1 VTPPSPTSAAAQARP
16 RSKSGNLIDVEDV
29 QVRYRTKG
37 DDVVAVRGMSFT
49 VGVGQSTGIVGESG
63 SGKSTVAKAIVGLVA
78 PSHGSIRIDGDLV
91 AGPGATGYVRANR
104 WKVQMI
110 FQDPYGSLDPRQ
122 QPLDAVA
129 EAVRQWRHTSRGDAR
144 REAIDLLRSV
154 GITERQATS
163 GLRALSGGQR
173 QRVSIA
179 RALAPRPQVLVAD
192 EPTSS
197 LDQSAQAAILNLIR
211 RIQAER
217 GLSIIFISHD
227 LGLVRYLTETVHVM
241 KDGIVVESGPTE
253 SVFSAPRHDY
263 TTKLIASALA

>member
-1 VTPPSPTSAAAQARP
+1 MAATKQ
-16 RSKSGNLIDVEDV
+16 LIEVKDLHVKYKT
-29 QVRYRTKG
+29 RG
-37 DDVVAVRGMSFT
+37 DDVHAVKGMSFN

-63 SGKSTVAKAIVGLVA
+63 SGKSTVAKAIVGLVGLA
-78 PSHGSIRIDGDLV
+78 EGSISIDGDVV
-91 AGPGATGYVRANR
+91 AGSGAKGFVRANR

-122 QPLDAVA
+122 QPLDAVS
-129 EAVRQWRHTSRGDAR
+129 EAIQHWRHVSR
-144 REAIDLLRSV
+144 REARVQALELLRSV
-154 GITERQATS
+154 NITERQATS

-179 RALAPRPQVLVAD
+179 RALAPAPQVLVAD

-197 LDQSAQAAILNLIR
+197 LDQSAQAAILNLLR

-227 LGLVRYLTETVHVM
+227 LALVRYLTESVHVM
-241 KDGIVVESGPTE
+241 KDGFVVEQGPTDTVLSKPTHE
-253 SVFSAPRHDY
+253 YTQRLLASV
-263 TTKLIASALA
+263 LA

>member
-1 VTPPSPTSAAAQARP
+1 MADAKIEVEGLHVTY
-16 RSKSGNLIDVEDV
+16 KSSGEDV
-29 QVRYRTKG
+29 L
-37 DDVVAVRGMSFT
+37 AVRGMDLH
-49 VGVGQSTGIVGESG
+49 VRPNQATGIVGESG

-78 PSHGSIRIDGDLV
+78 PSQGTIRIDGDLV

-129 EAVRQWRHTSRGDAR
+129 EAVQQWRRTSKSESRA
-144 REAIDLLRSV
+144 EALDLLRSV
-154 GITERQATS
+154 NITERQATS

-197 LDQSAQAAILNLIR
+197 LDQSAQAAILNLLR

-227 LGLVRYLTETVHVM
+227 LALVRYLTETVHVM
-241 KDGIVVESGPTE
+241 KDGHVVEQGSTDQVLNQPNHE
-253 SVFSAPRHDY
+253 Y
-263 TTKLIASALA
+263 TQRLIASVLA

>member
-1 VTPPSPTSAAAQARP
+1 MTLATGDRAVAAAPAV
-16 RSKSGNLIDVEDV
+16 KNLIEVKDLHVK
-29 QVRYRTKG
+29 YKTIG
-37 DDVVAVRGMSFT
+37 DDVHAVKGMSFD
-49 VGVGQSTGIVGESG
+49 VGVGHSTGIVGESG

-78 PSHGSIRIDGDLV
+78 PAEGTIRIDGDLV
-91 AGPGATGYVRANR
+91 AGRGATGYVRANR

-129 EAVRQWRHTSRGDAR
+129 EAVHQWRHQSRSESR
-144 REAIDLLRSV
+144 REALELLRSV
-154 GITERQATS
+154 SITERQATS

-197 LDQSAQAAILNLIR
+197 LDQSAQAAILNLLR

-227 LGLVRYLTETVHVM
+227 LALVKYLTESVHVM
-241 KDGIVVESGPTE
+241 KDGFVVEQGPTE
-253 SVFSAPRHDY
+253 RVLNQPSHEY
-263 TTKLIASALA
+263 TQRLIASVLA

>member
-1 VTPPSPTSAAAQARP
+1 MATD
-16 RSKSGNLIDVEDV
+16 LIAVDQLSVSYKT
-29 QVRYRTKG
+29 RA
-37 DDVVAVRGMSFT
+37 DDVLAVQGFDLR
-49 VGVGQSTGIVGESG
+49 VGPGESTGIVGESG
-63 SGKSTVAKAIVGLVA
+63 SGKSTVAKTIVGLVA
-78 PSHGSIRIDGDLV
+78 PNTGTIRIDGDLV
-91 AGPGATGYVRANR
+91 AGSDDSGHKATGYVRANR

-129 EAVRQWRHTSRGDAR
+129 EAIHQWRRQSSGESRK
-144 REAIDLLRSV
+144 EALELLKSV
-154 GITERQATS
+154 GISERQATS

-211 RIQAER
+211 RIQKER

-227 LGLVRYLTETVHVM
+227 LGLVRYLTATVHVM
-241 KDGIVVESGPTE
+241 KDGFVVEQGRTDQVLSQPTH
-253 SVFSAPRHDY
+253 PY
-263 TTKLIASALA
+263 TQRLIASALA

>member
-1 VTPPSPTSAAAQARP
+1 VARQ
-16 RSKSGNLIDVEDV
+16 LIEVDDLH
-29 QVRYRTKG
+29 VRYRTRG
-37 DDVVAVRGMSFT
+37 DDVRAVQGVSLT
-49 VGVGQSTGIVGESG
+49 VGVSQSTGIVGESG
-63 SGKSTVAKAIVGLVA
+63 SGKSTVAKAIVGLVGPA
-78 PSHGSIRIDGDLV
+78 QGSIKIDGDLV
-91 AGPGATGYVRANR
+91 AGPKATGYVRANR

-122 QPLDAVA
+122 QPLDAVS
-129 EAVRQWRHTSRGDAR
+129 EAIGQWRHTSRGQSRRDAL
-144 REAIDLLRSV
+144 DLLRSV

-179 RALAPRPQVLVAD
+179 RALAPAPQVLVAD

-241 KDGIVVESGPTE
+241 KDGVVVEHGRTETVFGKPTH
-253 SVFSAPRHDY
+253 PY
-263 TTKLIASALA
+263 TQRLIASALA

>member
-1 VTPPSPTSAAAQARP
+1 VAATVTAPAPATSGARQ
-16 RSKSGNLIDVEDV
+16 LIEVNDLH
-29 QVRYRTKG
+29 VRYRTRG
-37 DDVVAVRGMSFT
+37 DDVLAVQGMTFN

-63 SGKSTVAKAIVGLVA
+63 SGKSTVAKAIVGLVP
-78 PSHGSIRIDGDLV
+78 PSQGSIRIDGDLV
-91 AGPGATGYVRANR
+91 AGEGATGYVRANR
-104 WKVQMI
+104 YKVQMI

-129 EAVRQWRHTSRGDAR
+129 EAVHQWRRTSRGESR
-144 REAIDLLRSV
+144 REALELLRSV
-154 GITERQATS
+154 NITERQATS

-179 RALAPRPQVLVAD
+179 RALAPQPQVLVAD

-197 LDQSAQAAILNLIR
+197 LDQSAQAAILNLLR

-227 LGLVRYLTETVHVM
+227 LALVRYLTETVHVM
-241 KDGIVVESGPTE
+241 KDGIVVEQGLTDTVLSDP
-253 SVFSAPRHDY
+253 SHAY
-263 TTKLIASALA
+263 TQRLIASVLA

>member
-1 VTPPSPTSAAAQARP
+1 MTLATGDRAVAAAPAV
-16 RSKSGNLIDVEDV
+16 KNLIEVKDLHVK
-29 QVRYRTKG
+29 YKTIG
-37 DDVVAVRGMSFT
+37 DDVHAVKGMSFE
-49 VGVGQSTGIVGESG
+49 VGVGHSTGIVGESG

-78 PSHGSIRIDGDLV
+78 PAEGTIRIDGDLV
-91 AGPGATGYVRANR
+91 AGRGATGYVRANR

-129 EAVRQWRHTSRGDAR
+129 EAVHQWRHQSRSESH
-144 REAIDLLRSV
+144 REALELLRSV
-154 GITERQATS
+154 SITERQATS

-197 LDQSAQAAILNLIR
+197 LDQSAQAAILNLLR

-227 LGLVRYLTETVHVM
+227 LALVKYLTESVHVM
-241 KDGIVVESGPTE
+241 KDGFVVEQGPTE
-253 SVFSAPRHDY
+253 RVLNQPSHEY
-263 TTKLIASALA
+263 TQRLIASVLA

>member
-1 VTPPSPTSAAAQARP
+1 VA
-16 RSKSGNLIDVEDV
+16 NDLIAVD
-29 QVRYRTKG
+29 QLFVRYKTQG
-37 DDVVAVRGMSFT
+37 DDVLAVQGFDLR
-49 VGVGQSTGIVGESG
+49 VGPGESTGIVGESG

-78 PSHGSIRIDGDLV
+78 PAQGTIRIDGDLV
-91 AGPGATGYVRANR
+91 AGRDDSGVRHTGYVRANR

-129 EAVRQWRHTSRGDAR
+129 EAVHQWRRQSPADSRK
-144 REAIDLLRSV
+144 EALELLRSV
-154 GITERQATS
+154 GISQRQASS

-211 RIQAER
+211 RIQADR

-227 LGLVRYLTETVHVM
+227 LGLVRYLTASVHVM
-241 KDGIVVESGPTE
+241 KDGVVVEHGRTDQVLSQPTH
-253 SVFSAPRHDY
+253 PY
-263 TTKLIASALA
+263 TQRLIASVLS

>member
-1 VTPPSPTSAAAQARP
+1 MAGSATGSTGDLIAIEELHVT
-16 RSKSGNLIDVEDV
+16 
-29 QVRYRTKG
+29 YRTRG
-37 DDVVAVRGMSFT
+37 DDVLAVRGFDLRLRA
-49 VGVGQSTGIVGESG
+49 GASTGIVGESG

-78 PSHGSIRIDGDLV
+78 PSQGTIRIDGDLV
-91 AGPGATGYVRANR
+91 AGADSSGHKATGYVRANR

-129 EAVRQWRHTSRGDAR
+129 EAVRQWQKGSRGDAR
-144 REAIDLLRSV
+144 MEALGLLKSV
-154 GITERQATS
+154 GISERQATS
-163 GLRALSGGQR
+163 GLHALSGGQR

-197 LDQSAQAAILNLIR
+197 LDQSAQAAILNLLR

-217 GLSIIFISHD
+217 GLAIVFISHD
-227 LGLVRYLTETVHVM
+227 LALVRYLTDTVKVM
-241 KDGIVVESGPTE
+241 KDGFVVESGTTD
-253 SVFSAPRHDY
+253 SVFATPGHDY
-263 TTKLIASALA
+263 TRRLIASALA